1 MNVTLRDQLKQLRL
15 SGLSESLEVRLHEA
29 QSAKLDYAEFLELIL
44 QDELVIREDRQI
56 ARRIKAAA
64 FRDQK
69 SLDDFDFA
77 FNPSVMPFEERM
89 EQLTAKLKSQFQES
103 AKLEKAILK
112 NLASLGFTGK
122 DSP

>member
-15 SGLSESLEVRLHEA
+15 SGLSESLEGRLHEA

-44 QDELVIREDRQI
+44 QDELVIRQDRQI

-77 FNPSVMPFEERM
+77 FNPSVKRKQIYDLE
-89 EQLTAKLKSQFQES
+89 TSS
-103 AKLEKAILK
+103 ANTTTRFWSVRREWEKAIWCK
-112 NLASLGFTGK
+112 ASAGN
-122 DSP
+122 